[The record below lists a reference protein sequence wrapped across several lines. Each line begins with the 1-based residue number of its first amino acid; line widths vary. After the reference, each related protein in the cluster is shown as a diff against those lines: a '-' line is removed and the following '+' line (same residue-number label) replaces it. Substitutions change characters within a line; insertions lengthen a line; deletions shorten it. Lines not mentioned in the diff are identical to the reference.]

1 MAQQLRINR
10 RYSMSRLATWVWFV
24 VGSIIY
30 WGIAHGFSIEGLET
44 AASAI
49 YFGGATLLL
58 NWIQNKVK
66 S

>member
-1 MAQQLRINR
+1 
-10 RYSMSRLATWVWFV
+10 MSRLTTWVWFV

-30 WGIAHGFSIEGLET
+30 WGIAHGFSMGGLET
-44 AASAI
+44 AAAAI

-66 S
+66 K